1 MVSMNTTLQEH
12 IRQAIFA
19 VEQEGIILPIVL
31 EKFAELIVGECISL
45 VNLRQRFAVE
55 DELNAEHALDI
66 LVYDIEQHFG
76 ISDEPKD

>member
-31 EKFAELIVGECISL
+31 EKFAELIVCECISL
-45 VNLRQRFAVE
+45 VNLRQRFALE
-55 DELNAEHALDI
+55 DGLNAEHALDI
-66 LVYDIEQHFG
+66 LVYEIEQHFG
-76 ISDEPKD
+76 IDG